1 MSLLLNT
8 KMEQI
13 RNAMSAKG
21 YVWFDSNKDYDVNI
35 IAIRNSEPGTKVTN
49 VFDDIITV
57 SYKVA
62 GVWKYHVWACTTDP
76 GTKAVKEFHNT
87 RGVAI
92 IVPGQYRGSHTIRK
106 HQGKYDALCQQKN
119 VKVYRDK
126 NKDMKFDMDPN
137 TINEGLFGI
146 NIHRSNPKTE
156 SYTVENWSEGCT
168 VFKRVK
174 DFNEFMTICYKAKEI
189 HGNSFT
195 YTVLESKDLV

>member
-13 RNAMSAKG
+13 RNAISAKG

-35 IAIRNSEPGTKVTN
+35 VAIRNSEPGNKVTN

-92 IVPGQYRGSHTIRK
+92 IVPGQYRGSHIIRK
-106 HQGKYDALCQQKN
+106 HQGKYDALCQDRP

-126 NKDMKFDMDPN
+126 NKDMKFDMKPE
-137 TINEGLFGI
+137 TIHEGVFGI

-156 SYTVENWSEGCT
+156 STFVEDWSEGCV

-174 DFNEFMTICYKAKEI
+174 DFNEFMSICYKAKDI
-189 HGNSFT
+189 HGNRFT
-195 YTVLESKDLV
+195 LTVLESIDLK